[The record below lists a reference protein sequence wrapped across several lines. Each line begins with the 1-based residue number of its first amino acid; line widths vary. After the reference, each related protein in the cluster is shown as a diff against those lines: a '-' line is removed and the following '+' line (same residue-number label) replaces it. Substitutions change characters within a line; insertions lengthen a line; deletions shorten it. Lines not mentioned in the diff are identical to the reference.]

1 MPQTT
6 RQLVIGALV
15 PTIVASALL
24 LSPLSAG
31 GPAPED
37 TGKSQELARLRT
49 DHSFQSLNR
58 VMTFLKDETVRKEGA
73 EAAVTIA
80 EEVYSKNPGMTRL
93 ILEDLVGFSPDPAVL
108 RRADDLLRR
117 VAALESQRPPF
128 PAFRVHEINRDSRF
142 EAAAII
148 DINRDG
154 KLDIFSGGF
163 WYEAPDWK
171 RHFVRAVP
179 EMDGYHLD
187 FAAIVWDVDGDGWDD
202 IVSGSWHGQ
211 DLFWIR
217 NPGRSG
223 QPFGVEII
231 DQPGN
236 LETVLPV
243 DIDGDG
249 RVDLLPN
256 TVRSLVWYQNRKS
269 DRNPS
274 ATEWVRRELPRGEA
288 GHGLGT
294 GDVNGNGRIDIVVP
308 TGWLEQPA
316 SEGKEW
322 IWHPDF
328 DLGSASVPILVHD
341 VDDDG
346 DADLIWGVGHG
357 YGLYWLENQG
367 VVDEKIQWVRHLIDD
382 TWSQPHFLLLADLNL
397 DGIPEVV
404 TGKRYYAHNGNDPG
418 ADHPLCVYAYS
429 FDRTSRRWTRHV
441 VHEGGRVGFGL
452 FTVSAD
458 IDGDGDIDI
467 VAPGKSGLY
476 LLENLAR
483 P

>member
-1 MPQTT
+1 MLQTMILT
-6 RQLVIGALV
+6 F
-15 PTIVASALL
+15 TLL
-24 LSPLSAG
+24 LTAFSAVG
-31 GPAPED
+31 AAAED
-37 TGKSQELARLRT
+37 AGKDQELAALRQ
-49 DHSFQSLNR
+49 DLSFQSLNQ
-58 VMTFLKDETVRKEGA
+58 VMTFLKDEAIRKEAA

-80 EEVYSKNPGMTRL
+80 AAVYAKNPGMTRL
-93 ILEDLVGFSPDPAVL
+93 ILQDLLSSSPEPEIE
-108 RRADDLLRR
+108 RRSQELLRR
-117 VAALESQRPPF
+117 IADLERPPF

-148 DINRDG
+148 DVNKDG
-154 KLDIFSGGF
+154 RPDVFSGGY

-171 RHFVRAVP
+171 RHFVREVP
-179 EMDGYHLD
+179 ELDGYHPD

-202 IVSGSWHGQ
+202 VISGSWHGK
-211 DLFWIR
+211 DVFWIR

-223 QPFGVEII
+223 QPFQVETI

-249 RVDLLPN
+249 RIDLLPN
-256 TVRSLVWYQNRKS
+256 TVQSLVWYQNRKS
-269 DRNPS
+269 EQNPS
-274 ATEWVRRELPRGEA
+274 ATEWVRRELPQGRA
-288 GHGLGT
+288 GHGLGA
-294 GDVNGNGRIDIVVP
+294 GDVNGDGRVDIVVP

-316 SEGKEW
+316 SEEAEW

-341 VDDDG
+341 VDNDG
-346 DADLIWGVGHG
+346 DADLIWGSGHN

-367 VVDEKIQWVRHLIDD
+367 VVDGKIQWVRHLIDD
-382 TWSQPHFLLLADLNL
+382 TWSQPHFFLLADLNL
-397 DGIPEVV
+397 DGTPEVV

-418 ADHPLCVYAYS
+418 ADHPLCIYAYS
-429 FDRTSRRWTRHV
+429 FDRTSRQWTRHV
-441 VHEGGRVGFGL
+441 VHEGGRVGFGI
-452 FTVSAD
+452 FTAAAD

-476 LLENLAR
+476 LLENLAK
-483 P
+483 